1 MQKKSAFLA
10 EWTNEME
17 LMLKKTEKRV
27 YRSNK
32 KIMEKQK
39 KRGEW
44 HKNDRKC
51 IIYIRI
57 CKHFMEMS

>member
-32 KIMEKQK
+32 KITEKQK
-39 KRGEW
+39 KTGRMAQ
-44 HKNDRKC
+44 K
-51 IIYIRI
+51 
-57 CKHFMEMS
+57 

>member
-10 EWTNEME
+10 EWTNEI
-17 LMLKKTEKRV
+17 T
-27 YRSNK
+27 
-32 KIMEKQK
+32 EKQK

>member
-32 KIMEKQK
+32 KITEKQK
-39 KRGEW
+39 NGANGTKMIE
-44 HKNDRKC
+44 NA
-51 IIYIRI
+51 
-57 CKHFMEMS
+57 